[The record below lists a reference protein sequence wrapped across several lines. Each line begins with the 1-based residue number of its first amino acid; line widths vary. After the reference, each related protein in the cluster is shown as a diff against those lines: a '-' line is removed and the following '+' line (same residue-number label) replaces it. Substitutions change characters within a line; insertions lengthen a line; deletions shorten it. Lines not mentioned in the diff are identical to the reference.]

1 MNKNLFYGALM
12 TASIILNSLV
22 TVALIKANETKFVS
36 FDMKETVDIFSRQVV
51 EQKNSEQTVQS
62 LTVKF
67 NKSMQS
73 VLGDYSKN
81 NHVIILVK
89 PAVIE
94 GAQDVTPELQRKIA
108 MMMQGK

>member
-1 MNKNLFYGALM
+1 MNKKLM
-12 TASIILNSLV
+12 YLVVMVVSVFLNAAVSI
-22 TVALIKANETKFVS
+22 ALIKVNETKFVT
-36 FDMKETVDIFSRQVV
+36 FDMKDTVDIFSRQVV
-51 EQKNSEQTVQS
+51 EQKNSEQAVQS

-67 NKSMQS
+67 NKSMQK
-73 VLGDYSKN
+73 VLGDYSQSH
-81 NHVIILVK
+81 HVVILVK